1 MIASEPTNL
10 SSGVRRDITI
20 EVWFNHDLD
29 RTTVTS
35 STVLLFDLA
44 NRKIVRGTVVYAE
57 RKISFTPDQPLLS
70 ATRYQLV
77 VLGGD
82 GGVKDVFGVPLA
94 QSYRLEFTTSA
105 EPESAVPVILEPAEQ
120 SVVSGSFV
128 ISWTHTG
135 SDLYDVQVARDLLF
149 EDIYWPLAGEGYA
162 VVYSPDGTVAS
173 VRPAKVFE
181 DGFYFVRVRAKD
193 GPWSEPVG
201 FAVASGAGAQP
212 QLFEVVEVLPSPFAA
227 GVSADKVVL
236 RFSKD
241 LDPSTVAQDTV
252 YVVKLPL

>member
-44 NRKIVRGTVVYAE
+44 NHKVVRGTVVYAE
-57 RKISFTPDQPLLS
+57 RKISFTPDQPLS
-70 ATRYQLV
+70 PATRYQLV

-94 QSYRLEFTTSA
+94 QSYRLEFTTSVELEA
-105 EPESAVPVILEPAEQ
+105 AVPVILEPAEQ

-135 SDLYDVQVARDLLF
+135 SDLYDVQVAKDLLF
-149 EDIYWPLAGEGYA
+149 EDVYWPLAGEGYT
-162 VVYSPDGTVAS
+162 VVYSPDRVTAS
-173 VRPAKVFE
+173 VRPARAFE

-201 FAVASGAGAQP
+201 FAVVFDTEAQP
-212 QLFEVVEVLPSPFAA
+212 QFFEVVEALPSPFAA
-227 GVSADKVVL
+227 DVSTDKVVL
-236 RFSKD
+236 KFSKD
-241 LDPSTVAQDTV
+241 LDPSTVTQDTV
-252 YVVKLPL
+252 YVIKMPL